1 MYHEFFSGRGLLI
14 LPIVAMLSFLITFVA
29 AVLYTLR
36 GSQRA
41 AYAEL
46 AGLPLS
52 DDGTAVAQ
60 AAGRAA
66 APSEGRESP

>member
-29 AVLYTLR
+29 AVLHTLR
-36 GSQRA
+36 SSQRE

-46 AGLPLS
+46 AGLPLT
-52 DDGTAVAQ
+52 DDGTAVARSH
-60 AAGRAA
+60 AADAA
-66 APSEGRESP
+66 MSEGREPR